1 MELYVER
8 QCVDQMKQGNIK
20 QFLLLFD
27 ANFSDVYRYVFR
39 RVGEGE
45 EAERIVRL
53 VFLDAIGQIQ
63 NTPTDISYSIW
74 LYGLAKPRVWDQ
86 ISRSSFPEK
95 QGLISREEAGKEDL
109 IGKAEKM
116 FKKLSLE
123 EREILRLKF
132 FEEVADGDVMIILG
146 VEDAA
151 IGSKIYRVFKRAHF
165 LLFGESDERQ
175 GVYFGELSSFLS
187 RVREAEKVVIP
198 EAFRLSLRADLS
210 GRIDRREFAVEVE
223 AVEESVPK
231 EPPVKIMRED
241 FVGSN
246 DPAKIFVEAVKEMK
260 EEEEMQRLKDQL
272 ELEREERV
280 FDFFERWRRAFTII
294 PGVIFVGLV
303 AIFLISFF
311 DISIFG
317 GGEIERGYPTGCKIS
332 VDFNGD
338 FSDGEKRS
346 VNEGVSDKIC
356 GHFDVSR
363 LLITRLD
370 NGKVKVDVDVSQWFL
385 EYRFVKKVKDWRIKE
400 YARTLSGHKKS
411 GKV

>member
-1 MELYVER
+1 M
-8 QCVDQMKQGNIK
+8 DQMKQGNIK

-27 ANFSDVYRYVFR
+27 ANFLDVYRYVFR

-53 VFLDAIGQIQ
+53 VFLDALGQIQ
-63 NTPTDISYSIW
+63 NIPTDTSYLIW

-95 QGLISREEAGKEDL
+95 QGLISREGIVKDESEAGKEDL

-132 FEEVADGDVMIILG
+132 FEEVADGDVMTILG
-146 VEDAA
+146 AEDAT

-187 RVREAEKVVIP
+187 RVREAEKIVIP
-198 EAFRLSLRADLS
+198 EAFKLSLRADLS
-210 GRIDRREFAVEVE
+210 GRIDRREFAVDAEQ
-223 AVEESVPK
+223 VEESVPK
-231 EPPVKIMRED
+231 EPPVKVIGED

-260 EEEEMQRLKDQL
+260 EEEERQRLKDQL
-272 ELEREERV
+272 RFEREERV
-280 FDFFERWRRAFTII
+280 FDFFERWKRELTII
-294 PGVIFVGLV
+294 PGVIFVGVV

-317 GGEIERGYPTGCKIS
+317 GGEIERGYPTDCKIE
-332 VDFNGD
+332 VDFKGN
-338 FSDGEKRS
+338 FSDGEKRN
-346 VNEGVSDKIC
+346 VNQGISDKIC
-356 GHFDVSR
+356 GHFEVSR
-363 LLITRLD
+363 LLITRLGD
-370 NGKVKVDVDVSQWFL
+370 GKLKVDVDVPQWLL
-385 EYRFVKKVKDWRIKE
+385 EYRFVKKIKDWRIKE
-400 YARTLSGHKKS
+400 YARTLSGNKKS